1 MTARRYTVEVDGR
14 AFTVE
19 IADGAAGLEV
29 RVDGEPVAVDG
40 RVPRAGGGTLLVGAA
55 AHDLQVGEGTGAASL
70 SIAVDGETFQV
81 RVRAGT
87 GAAAVGG
94 AGTGAVGTGQRLVA
108 PMPGKVVAVLVEP
121 GQSVEPGA
129 GLVVLEAMKMENE
142 FRATAAGTV
151 TEVAVRPGQ
160 AVNAG
165 DVLVVIG

>member
-1 MTARRYTVEVDGR
+1 MTTRRYTVEVDGHSF
-14 AFTVE
+14 AVE
-19 IADGAAGLEV
+19 IDDGAGALEV
-29 RVDGEPVAVDG
+29 RVDGEPIAVEG
-40 RVPRAGGGTLLVGAA
+40 RVPRAGAGTLLVGAA
-55 AHDLQVGEGTGAASL
+55 AHDLQVGKGTGAL
-70 SIAVDGETFQV
+70 SIAVDGETFEV

-94 AGTGAVGTGQRLVA
+94 EGTAAAGAGQRLVA

-121 GQSVEPGA
+121 GQAVEPGA

-142 FRATAAGTV
+142 FRATVAGTV